1 MTNPRAIPPPPAP
14 VAMTAA
20 PISLV
25 TWRQILEAAR
35 AAGYTHYRMR
45 CRDRADDAWFA
56 EHPGEI
62 EANLLLCDADDGN
75 SGGSSY
81 VVDFPFVTSVLTDG
95 DFAGA
100 DLTTNEFFRV
110 RNAWDLV
117 LADDD
122 AFDA

>member
-1 MTNPRAIPPPPAP
+1 MTNPDAIPTQAARPA
-14 VAMTAA
+14 VTTATTTV
-20 PISLV
+20 V
-25 TWRQILEAAR
+25 TWRQVLEAAQ

-45 CRDRADDAWFA
+45 CGDRTDDAWFA